1 LGRAPSGPRLIPDRP
16 VLDQPPV
23 AAPRLWPVFAAYVAA
38 FATIV
43 ALSVTAAGV
52 LRALYPD
59 VPDRALFDGLPGL
72 IAGATASSIGLIL
85 TVLIFNRPLEPVL
98 LRLTPGWET
107 GRMLLVMI
115 VGTLALGQA
124 LDSLTMLAG
133 LGQKGAM
140 AAIRSA
146 LSGAVG
152 PELFLAVVAIGVL
165 AGSAEEVFF
174 RGYMQTRLGQRV
186 RPGLAVLATSLAFGL
201 LHLEW
206 IHALLA
212 FALGLYL
219 GYITELAGSALPA
232 VVCHVINNA
241 LFTVL
246 TALVGTVEAA
256 GPNAA
261 LAAASALVFAVCMA
275 WLRRARNRL

>member
-1 LGRAPSGPRLIPDRP
+1 MDR
-16 VLDQPPV
+16 PPV
-23 AAPRLWPVFAAYVAA
+23 AAPRLWPVFAAYVVAVA
-38 FATIV
+38 SIV
-43 ALSVTAAGV
+43 VLSVLAAGV

-59 VPDRALFDGLPGL
+59 VPDRALFEGLPGL
-72 IAGATASSIGLIL
+72 IAGATASAAGLLL

-98 LRLTPGWET
+98 LRLTPGWES
-107 GRMLLVMI
+107 GPMLLVMV

-133 LGQKGAM
+133 LGQKGALP
-140 AAIRSA
+140 AIRTA
-146 LSGAVG
+146 VAGAVG

-165 AGSAEEVFF
+165 AGSAEEIFF
-174 RGYMQTRLGQRV
+174 RGYMQTRLGQRL

-201 LHLEW
+201 LHVEW
-206 IHALLA
+206 LHALLA

-232 VVCHVINNA
+232 IVCHVVNNT

-261 LAAASALVFAVCMA
+261 LAATSALAFALCMA